1 MVKHERYAMNET
13 EWENVCRGTPVIQ
26 VMDNRGLGVRTLH
39 YNRDSSTSPLDER
52 VSVAQHTEWG
62 HLRSTTDA
70 RLFDAQQ
77 QDPRVAPNVRCVSS
91 LSGRALRRDSVD
103 AGLSVALFDVEGRMA
118 WSQDGRGTQ
127 WRQVCDTL
135 GRTVATYVQAS
146 DEVERCHERIVY
158 GEQVPQASAHNLRG
172 QVARY
177 YDSAGQVRTAGYT
190 LSGKSLQDTR
200 QLLANRDTPANWAG
214 DDETAWTAQLSA
226 DAWTTARQ
234 YDALG
239 DTVSQTDAKGNR
251 QRFRVDVSGRLQTS
265 WLKLADARDEQII
278 VGDMQYTAAGQRL
291 SQTAGNGVVTTYD
304 YEAQTQRLLR
314 TDTRREDG
322 TSLQAQEYTYD
333 PVGNILAVGDATQ
346 PTRHFRNQRVAPLHT
361 YRYDAL
367 YQLLEASG
375 RENASAGRQGPAL
388 PTPQRDP
395 INLTNY
401 TRSYTYDRGGNLTA
415 IRHQGQGANAYRND
429 IVIATQSNHGVAQT
443 EQGNLRPED
452 IDGGGFFDRNGNGLQ
467 LQPGQP
473 LEWSERNQLRQVT
486 IVDRGND
493 DDNDRET
500 YGYDGSGMRV
510 WKQRRTKTGSTWRT
524 EEVVYLPGLELRTTR
539 VDDNVEEALEVVTA
553 ADGVARVLHWRVG
566 QPTQIPNDQYRW
578 SVSNLI
584 GSVNLELDS
593 DARILT
599 REEYYPYGG
608 TAVWGG
614 NDCEVKYKFVRYSGK
629 ERDATGL
636 YYYGHRY
643 YQPWLGRWASADPAG
658 PVDGLNLYMMVKNN
672 PINHEDPNGLKASNW
687 QLFKTMAKKHGPKL
701 VPWVTPILAAGAVAL
716 GVPGVVIGAVAATAG
731 LIYSGYQGYKAFQRF
746 RRGDGSGDAT
756 RRSQE
761 AVIATASPKQLSFLG
776 KVGRALRWGGAAAAV
791 AGGIAAA
798 VGAAPLVVA
807 GVGIAAALGGAAFAV
822 GAASRLARR
831 HAAHQARQI
840 QREGGG
846 IVSYGAR
853 SAATTFV
860 SAEMHGAS
868 HTGAAVAMAGTAP
881 ISMLGWA
888 EQNAEAS
895 VAGAHAGGVAVGEYE
910 SISRAV
916 GVETATDIP
925 ALVGTALGGGAMG
938 YLHGQ
943 LEGATE
949 VGQAA
954 GAMARQTRARLWLGF
969 DAVNAYTRSLG
980 ESMFDTGVSLVRDV
994 AHYMGFTGGR
1004 SWAGRA
1010 VQFGSRMAGWL
1021 LGNRIRAAA
1030 GYTIGSAVLGA
1041 VGVGALP
1048 ASTGAITFAA
1058 AAGGAAYG
1066 GYHALPEGGFIS
1078 GMRRIATGV
1087 INRAT
1092 THWLAFPNLGTS
1104 STA

>member
-1 MVKHERYAMNET
+1 MNET
-13 EWENVCRGTPVIQ
+13 NWENVCQGTPVIH
-26 VMDNRGLGVRTLH
+26 VMDNRGLGIRTLH
-39 YNRDSSTSPLDER
+39 YNRDSSTSALDER
-52 VSVAQHTEWG
+52 VSVAQYTELG
-62 HLRSTTDA
+62 HLLSMTDA

-77 QDPRVAPNVRCVSS
+77 QDPTVAPNVHCVSS

-103 AGLSVALFDVEGRMA
+103 AGLSVALFDVEGHMA
-118 WSQDGRGTQ
+118 WNQDGRGTQ
-127 WRQVCDTL
+127 WRQVCDAL
-135 GRTVATYVQAS
+135 GRAVATYVQAS
-146 DEVERCHERIVY
+146 QEVERCHERILY

-200 QLLANRDTPANWAG
+200 QLLVNRDAPANWAG
-214 DDETAWTAQLSA
+214 EDEAAWAAQLSA
-226 DAWTTARQ
+226 DAWTTERQ

-239 DTVSQTDAKGNR
+239 ETVWQTDAKGNR
-251 QRFRVDVSGRLQTS
+251 QRLRVDVAGRLQMS
-265 WLKLADARDEQII
+265 WLKLANASDEQII
-278 VGDMQYTAAGQRL
+278 VGDIQYTAAGQRL
-291 SQTAGNGVVTTYD
+291 SQTAGNGMVTTYG
-304 YEAQTQRLLR
+304 YEAQTQRLLC
-314 TDTRREDG
+314 TNTRRDDG
-322 TSLQAQEYTYD
+322 TPLQAQEYTYD
-333 PVGNILAVGDATQ
+333 PVGNILTVGDATQ
-346 PTRHFRNQRVAPLHT
+346 RTRHFRNQRVAPLHT

-375 RENASAGRQGPAL
+375 RENAPAGRQGLGL

-415 IRHQGQGANAYRND
+415 IRHQGQGDNAYRND
-429 IVIATQSNHGVAQT
+429 IVIATRSNYGVAQT

-452 IDGGGFFDRNGNGLQ
+452 IDGGGFFDCNGNSLQ

-473 LEWSERNQLRQVT
+473 VGWNERNQLRQVT

-524 EEVVYLPGLELRTTR
+524 EEVIYLPGLELRTTR
-539 VDDNVEEALEVVTA
+539 VGENVEEALDVVSA
-553 ADGVARVLHWRVG
+553 ADGAVRVLHWHAG

-658 PVDGLNLYMMVKNN
+658 PVDGLNLYAMVRNN
-672 PINHEDPNGLKASNW
+672 PINHADPNGLKASNW
-687 QLFKTMAKKHGPKL
+687 QLFKTMAKKHGPKV
-701 VPWVTPILAAGAVAL
+701 VPWVAPIVAAGAIAL
-716 GVPGVVIGAVAATAG
+716 GAPAVLIGAVAATAG

-746 RRGDGSGDAT
+746 RRGDAGDAT
-756 RRSQE
+756 RRRQE
-761 AVIATASPKQLSFLG
+761 SVIATASPKQLSFLS

-798 VGAAPLVVA
+798 VGAAPFVVA
-807 GVGIAAALGGAAFAV
+807 GVGIAAAIGGAVFAV
-822 GAASRLARR
+822 SAASRLARR
-831 HAAHQARQI
+831 HAAHQAHQI

-846 IVSYGAR
+846 ILSYGAR

-881 ISMLGWA
+881 ISVLGWV

-916 GVETATDIP
+916 GVETAADIP

-969 DAVNAYTRSLG
+969 DAINAYTRSLG
-980 ESMFDTGVSLVRDV
+980 ESIFDTGVSLVRDV
-994 AHYMGFTGGR
+994 AHSMGLTGGR
-1004 SWAGRA
+1004 SWGGRA
-1010 VQFGSRMAGWL
+1010 AQFGWRVAGWL

-1030 GYTIGSAVLGA
+1030 GYAIGGAVLGA
-1041 VGVGALP
+1041 VGIGALP
-1048 ASTGAITFAA
+1048 ASTGAITFAT

-1066 GYHALPEGGFIS
+1066 GYHALPEGGFVS
-1078 GMRRIATGV
+1078 GMRRIATG
-1087 INRAT
+1087 ITNRAT
-1092 THWLAFPNLGTS
+1092 TYWITFPNLGTS
-1104 STA
+1104 SIA